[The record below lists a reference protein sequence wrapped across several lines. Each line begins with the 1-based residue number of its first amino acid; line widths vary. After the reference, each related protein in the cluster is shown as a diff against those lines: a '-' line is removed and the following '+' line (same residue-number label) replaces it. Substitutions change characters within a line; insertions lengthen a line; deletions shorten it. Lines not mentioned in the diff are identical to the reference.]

1 MIGGVWYCGLAGGQ
15 PITTTRNMKAKSI
28 PLLALMILA
37 GCTSTRFVEFRGQ
50 GVSEGT
56 GGSVR
61 NVKGIDIWDIGEPD
75 RKYEIIGFIQQ
86 EMIQNN
92 ANLLARSMNNS
103 ISESAIVS
111 EAKKRGGDAIVFIS
125 SSSQIAGA
133 NTSGSGYASS
143 RGPYT
148 TYHGNARTTVSTL
161 AQKQV
166 AVVRYLK

>member
-1 MIGGVWYCGLAGGQ
+1 
-15 PITTTRNMKAKSI
+15 MKTKA
-28 PLLALMILA
+28 LLALAITLLV
-37 GCTSTRFVEFRGQ
+37 GCTSTRFVEFPGQ
-50 GVSEGT
+50 GVVEGK

-75 RKYEIIGFIQQ
+75 RKFEIIGFIQQ

-103 ISESAIVS
+103 ISESAIVA
-111 EAKKRGGDAIVFIS
+111 EAKKRGGDAIIFIS
-125 SSSQIAGA
+125 SASQIAGA
-133 NTSGSGYASS
+133 HTSGSGYATT

-148 TYHGNARTTVSTL
+148 TYQGNAHTTVHTL